1 MFLQFMAT
9 IICLLFSTGLLIVY
23 NYKYFF
29 IHKHREAYKVNT
41 SKHMIVLMIGAV
53 SVCMVC

>member
-1 MFLQFMAT
+1 MAT